1 GGGARRHLDRLRG
14 GGLQRD
20 HPRRQPAGDR
30 DVERDLAGRADR
42 RVRDRQFLG
51 QRLQGGHGER
61 RAQLRRGARRVLDR
75 GRHHQC
81 RLHHAVTAMTL
92 RAVALPLAA
101 AAGLGLLGGVLVE
114 YFNDERPRQVQDE
127 RIKLYPDIDACQ
139 AEQSAE
145 TCDKAFAEASRSH
158 VATAPRFESRAACEA
173 EYGAGRCLENGGA
186 GGGSWFLPAM
196 AGFMLG
202 RALGGSTPLAQ
213 PVYCDRGGAAFGGS
227 ERL

>member
-1 GGGARRHLDRLRG
+1 
-14 GGLQRD
+14 
-20 HPRRQPAGDR
+20 
-30 DVERDLAGRADR
+30 
-42 RVRDRQFLG
+42 
-51 QRLQGGHGER
+51 
-61 RAQLRRGARRVLDR
+61 
-75 GRHHQC
+75 
-81 RLHHAVTAMTL
+81 MTL

-127 RIKLYPDIDACQ
+127 RIKLYPDIDACK

-227 ERL
+227 ERLGTCGGPRGGTGGGSYVYRSYYSGSGSSTTVTGQSASRVWSGGSYGTQPVTTTAHVTRGGFGATAASLGGRAAS